1 MPAIVR
7 IYFDLLN
14 NIILYLLVCAII
26 KNHTGIVPSKK
37 MNIAVVLLSA
47 LYAIPKVIPYN
58 SFVVLLLDLG
68 LFIAIANK
76 QLRKIPRMY
85 FTYIFLTSFGTLA
98 IVIIHFLLFDDRLLT
113 SSNPFYAYCKETIC
127 DALLYY
133 IYEMI
138 INSKKMRQ
146 MHKHFHHLFNVII
159 LSVAMTL
166 SYLTLYIFKT
176 QKLDTPI
183 IPMLFSALFLFIAA
197 CIEIYKRF
205 IGILEENMQIQI
217 QLEKSKLTAE
227 YSEAINK
234 RLKELHSLRHDM
246 RNHFLTIDG
255 YASMKQSDSIHQYI
269 SQITEKL

>member
-1 MPAIVR
+1 MPHIVR

-14 NIILYLLVCAII
+14 NIIFYLLICTII

-37 MNIAVVLLSA
+37 MNVTVAILIA
-47 LYAIPKVIPYN
+47 LYAIPESIPYN
-58 SFVVLLLDLG
+58 TIISYLLSFG
-68 LFIAIANK
+68 LFVSIANK
-76 QLRKIPRMY
+76 QMKKIPRMY
-85 FTYIFLTSFGTLA
+85 ITYLAIEFIGTLF
-98 IVIIHFLLFDDRLLT
+98 IET
-113 SSNPFYAYCKETIC
+113 SHYLIFGDLQLANDNPYYAACKHTIC
-127 DALLYY
+127 AALIYY
-133 IYEMI
+133 SYEMI

-146 MHKHFHHLFNVII
+146 MHKHFHHLFNIII

-166 SYLTLYIFKT
+166 SYLTIYIFET
-176 QKLDTPI
+176 QKLDTPA

-205 IGILEENMQIQI
+205 IGILEENMQIQV

-227 YSEAINK
+227 YSEAIDK

-269 SQITEKL
+269 SQISEKL